1 MSVTHGPCCGL
12 GGAGLLE
19 GHLEGVQSGVVGV
32 GGDGRGRRQALEG
45 GVGLGVGRGGGHGGR
60 GGVLGAVGAGGG
72 GAAPQA
78 LHAAAQ
84 QVVLGLRERNRQHGE
99 GGEEGGRRVRR
110 EGTGRGTGGHG
121 RGVGRGVK
129 GGLIEP
135 SVGELAGNMCVQLS
149 VIVP

>member
-1 MSVTHGPCCGL
+1 MCTHGPCCGL

-84 QVVLGLRERNRQHGE
+84 QVVLGLGEKNRQHGE
-99 GGEEGGRRVRR
+99 GGEEGGRRVSEGGHRYRHWTTRAGVSGR
-110 EGTGRGTGGHG
+110 EGR
-121 RGVGRGVK
+121 
-129 GGLIEP
+129 
-135 SVGELAGNMCVQLS
+135 SD
-149 VIVP
+149 